1 MKRIFT
7 IFLTLFVAS
16 SVWAFEFDGI
26 NYRYNFQTKTC
37 SVVSGSYSGDIVIPA
52 TITGGNIDYMERT
65 VVIGGAKSPNG
76 SFYTFDKGVQAK
88 YQLGDNATAVV
99 FCFQTIDEN
108 RNTLENFRF
117 ISGTEATNE
126 IIRTQASE
134 TKFVMIS
141 DATQEEFENV
151 DWSYATTTIDISRK
165 LERGKR
171 AVAFKNEQCEG
182 FFELISYDEA
192 CDDLTIN
199 IGGLNGE
206 FMPVEDAAVTTI
218 ESGAFS
224 DCTSLTSI
232 TIPNSVTSIKGYAFS
247 GCTNLKSV
255 SIPSSV
261 TSIGENAFSGC
272 SSLSKIT
279 CYAVEPP
286 MVDASSF
293 SNYNGYLTIPC
304 DNYEAYDI
312 HAVWGSFKH
321 VECIGAEPVE
331 LTKDEVSVVP
341 EKTEAVFSM
350 PKNENANT
358 YTLTIS
364 NNGVTF
370 CTLTFNA
377 QGQLANIDFS
387 TNKSYELKS
396 GVEAFQFTVTGLST
410 AEDYGYSFKALASNK
425 SVLKEYSGSFTT
437 KNEDGTGGSV
447 QGGGEG
453 SGQGSQGGS
462 TAVSEVSNTTA
473 VTIVNGQILVNGEA
487 PAFVVTVSGKK
498 TANANLK
505 SGVYFVVVDGNS
517 MSVVVR

>member
-1 MKRIFT
+1 MRKLFT
-7 IFLTLFVAS
+7 LFLTLFVAS
-16 SVWAFEFDGI
+16 SVWAFEIDGI
-26 NYRYNFQTKTC
+26 NYRYNSQTNTC
-37 SVVSGSYSGDIVIPA
+37 SVASGNYSGDIVIPA
-52 TITGGNIDYMERT
+52 TVTGGNIDYMERT
-65 VVIGGAKSPNG
+65 VVIGGAKSPTNG
-76 SFYTFDKGVQAK
+76 PFYTFDNGVQTKA
-88 YQLGDNATAVV
+88 QLGDVATNVV
-99 FCFQTIDEN
+99 FCFQTLSD
-108 RNTLENFRF
+108 NFRF
-117 ISGTEATNE
+117 ISGTIADNE
-126 IIRTQASE
+126 IVKAQASE
-134 TKFVMIS
+134 TKFVMMS
-141 DATQEEFENV
+141 DATEEKFENV
-151 DWSYATTTIDISRK
+151 DWSYATTTIDISSK

-182 FFELISYDEA
+182 FFELISYDEV
-192 CDDLTIN
+192 CEDLTIN
-199 IGGLNGE
+199 IWVLNGE

-232 TIPNSVTSIKGYAFS
+232 TIPNSVTSIKRYAFS

-321 VECIGAEPVE
+321 VECIGSETVE
-331 LTKDEVSVVP
+331 LTNDEVAVVP
-341 EKTEAVFSM
+341 EKNEAVFSM
-350 PKNENANT
+350 PKNEDANS

-387 TNKSYELKS
+387 TTKSYELKS
-396 GVEAFQFTVTGLST
+396 DVEGFKFTVTGLST
-410 AEDYGYSFKALASNK
+410 ASDYGYSFKALASNK

-437 KNEDGTGGSV
+437 KNDDGTGGSV
-447 QGGGEG
+447 QGGSAQGE
-453 SGQGSQGGS
+453 QGGS
-462 TAVSEVSNTTA
+462 TAVSEVSNATA

-487 PAFVVTVSGKK
+487 PAFVVTVSGQKI
-498 TANANLK
+498 ANANLK
-505 SGVYFVVVDGNS
+505 AGVYFVVADGNS
-517 MSVVVR
+517 VKVVVR